1 MKIEEAL
8 CQIRLKSASPYQAT
22 QGANITVAMIRLP
35 DRVGEE
41 WREKRGGRE
50 RGGGGKTEK
59 KVTLLNYTAKLV

>member
-41 WREKRGGRE
+41 REERREESERRGKNE
-50 RGGGGKTEK
+50 